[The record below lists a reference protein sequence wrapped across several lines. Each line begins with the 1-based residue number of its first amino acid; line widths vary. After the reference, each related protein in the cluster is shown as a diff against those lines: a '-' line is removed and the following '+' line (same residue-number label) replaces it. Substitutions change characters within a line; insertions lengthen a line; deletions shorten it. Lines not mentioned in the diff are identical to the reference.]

1 MKLAALI
8 QYKGTDYSGF
18 QRQNNAPS
26 IQEAIEDALH
36 IITQEDCKINYAGRT
51 DAGVHALSQ
60 AFDFT
65 TNIERDCED
74 WIKGLNSN
82 LPNSLLVTQIIKVD
96 DDFHSRFSAVARSY
110 TYCIYNSNKKP
121 IFFADY
127 VHWEKRKIDI
137 TKIQDQIMAFKGE
150 HDFSAFRSSNCNS
163 KNPTKNISE
172 INLSIKDNYIFL
184 NITANAFLQN
194 MVRIIAGT
202 LVDIGKGENT
212 NSVKDIIISKD
223 RTQAGRTL
231 SSQGL
236 FFLGPHYDQSVH
248 LNTPSKN
255 ILEFF
260 N

>member
-26 IQEAIEDALH
+26 IQEVIEDALH

-60 AFDFT
+60 TFDFT
-65 TNIERDCED
+65 TNIERDCKD

-96 DDFHSRFSAVARSY
+96 DDFHSRFSALARSY
-110 TYCIYNSNKKP
+110 TYCIYNSNQKP

-137 TKIQDQIMAFKGE
+137 TKIQNQITAFKGE

-172 INLSIKDNYIFL
+172 INLSLIHI
-184 NITANAFLQN
+184 
-194 MVRIIAGT
+194 
-202 LVDIGKGENT
+202 
-212 NSVKDIIISKD
+212 
-223 RTQAGRTL
+223 
-231 SSQGL
+231 
-236 FFLGPHYDQSVH
+236 
-248 LNTPSKN
+248 
-255 ILEFF
+255 
-260 N
+260 